1 MWCPAPNHKEDAV
14 GKHWATWNKLA
25 GNDMVRVIWVLLALA
40 SIVMGSGAPLMF
52 GGGSG
57 GGG

>member
-1 MWCPAPNHKEDAV
+1 MY
-14 GKHWATWNKLA
+14 NKQLTALYRLA
-25 GNDMVRVIWVLLALA
+25 NGQTVRVIWILVAVTAL
-40 SIVMGSGAPLMF
+40 ILGSGAPLMF